1 MNVASSSLR
10 ACRFFFVGFAVASL
24 ATVAGCGGKTPPAE
38 SADNADN
45 ASADQAG
52 DQSGDSDKPLTKEE
66 KAARRA
72 EREKERAEKASKGD
86 ADEKAQ
92 PCGGP
97 AIADLAAVLA
107 QSSCLVPNGN
117 PDGKQEDLGDQLEVK
132 ASADRFHIEPGGNA
146 KINVVFRNKGKADLS
161 LDFVVDPEPRFD
173 FELYT
178 AKGGKRADLP
188 PGSEPSLPPEV
199 ANAPAADKQVA
210 RITLPPQ
217 GTARAQ
223 LDWSAVKY
231 KWASKEKAK
240 GAIAGRGYPKEPAGP
255 LPKGKYELRVITPL
269 VNVFDGADHDMSQPK
284 VAIEITK

>member
-1 MNVASSSLR
+1 MTAASSSLR
-10 ACRFFFVGFAVASL
+10 VYSFVFAGFALIS
-24 ATVAGCGGKTPPAE
+24 VAGCGGKTPPAE
-38 SADNADN
+38 SADNA
-45 ASADQAG
+45 AG
-52 DQSGDSDKPLTKEE
+52 DQAADQNGDSDKPLTKEE
-66 KAARRA
+66 KEARRA
-72 EREKERAEKASKGD
+72 EREKERSEKASKGD
-86 ADEKAQ
+86 STDEKAQ

-117 PDGKQEDLGDQLEVK
+117 PDGKQEDLGEQLEVK

-178 AKGGKRADLP
+178 AKGGKRADVP
-188 PGSEPSLPPEV
+188 AGNEPSLPPEV

-217 GTARAQ
+217 GTARVQ

-240 GAIAGRGYPKEPAGP
+240 GAIAGHGYPKEPAGP

-284 VAIEITK
+284 AAIEITK

>member
-1 MNVASSSLR
+1 MRTAS
-10 ACRFFFVGFAVASL
+10 FFFPLVL
-24 ATVAGCGGKTPPAE
+24 AGGLAGCGGKSPPAQ

-45 ASADQAG
+45 AGDQSADQG
-52 DQSGDSDKPLTKEE
+52 GDSDKPLTKEE

-72 EREKERAEKASKGD
+72 EREKERAENAAGKGGGD
-86 ADEKAQ
+86 SDEKSQ

-117 PDGKQEDLGDQLEVK
+117 PDGKQEDLGEQLEVK

-178 AKGGKRADLP
+178 AKGKRADLP
-188 PGSEPSLPPEV
+188 PGNEPSLPPEV
-199 ANAPAADKQVA
+199 ANAPAVDKQVA

-217 GTARAQ
+217 GTARVS
-223 LDWSAVKY
+223 LDWSAVKF

-240 GAIAGRGYPKEPAGP
+240 GAVAGRGYPREPAGP
-255 LPKGKYELRVITPL
+255 LPKGKYELRVLTPL

-284 VAIEITK
+284 AQIEITK

>member
-1 MNVASSSLR
+1 MRTAS
-10 ACRFFFVGFAVASL
+10 FFFPLVL
-24 ATVAGCGGKTPPAE
+24 AGGLAGCGGKSPPAQ

-45 ASADQAG
+45 AGDQSADQG
-52 DQSGDSDKPLTKEE
+52 GDSDKPLTKEE

-72 EREKERAEKASKGD
+72 EREKERAENASKGD
-86 ADEKAQ
+86 SDTKGQ

-97 AIADLAAVLA
+97 SIADLAAVLA
-107 QSSCLVPNGN
+107 QSSCIVPNGN
-117 PDGKQEDLGDQLEVK
+117 PDGKQEDLGEQLEVK

-178 AKGGKRADLP
+178 AKGKRADLP
-188 PGSEPSLPPEV
+188 PGNEPPLPPEV
-199 ANAPAADKQVA
+199 ADAPAVDKQVA

-217 GTARAQ
+217 GTARVS

-240 GAIAGRGYPKEPAGP
+240 GAVAGRGYPREPAGP

-284 VAIEITK
+284 AQIEITK